1 MELTNNGY
9 DIVFDNVD
17 FSYDEKTKVLHN
29 VTALIGP
36 SGCGKTT
43 ITILLMR
50 FRDINKGK
58 IMVGGMDILKLAL
71 RFF

>member
-29 VTALIGP
+29 VTAL
-36 SGCGKTT
+36 TA
-43 ITILLMR
+43 ILAVVKLQLLY
-50 FRDINKGK
+50 FLWDFG
-58 IMVGGMDILKLAL
+58 ILIREKLWL
-71 RFF
+71 VEWIF